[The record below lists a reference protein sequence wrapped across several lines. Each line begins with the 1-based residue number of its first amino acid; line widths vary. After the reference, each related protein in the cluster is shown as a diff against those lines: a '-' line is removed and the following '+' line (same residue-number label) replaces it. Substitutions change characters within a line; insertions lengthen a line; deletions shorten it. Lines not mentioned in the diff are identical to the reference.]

1 MPASILITLIA
12 LSLALALFVGFR
24 AGITRSREGKMLAF
38 VALLVLPVIAA
49 WGGFEEHMD
58 RATSTQ
64 FCLSCHVM
72 EGFGKSLHY
81 DDKSYLP
88 AAHFQNNRVPADHA
102 CYTCHTDY
110 GMFGTVKAKFNGLHH
125 IFVQYF
131 GTIPKPEDIKLY
143 KPFPNETCLH
153 CHLGSRAFE
162 EVNGHHKTADM
173 LDKVKAG
180 KLSCISSGCHDTIH
194 EIGDL
199 KDAKFWY
206 GPKKETSS
214 K

>member
-1 MPASILITLIA
+1 MPLPITLALIA
-12 LSLALALFVGFR
+12 LSLLLALFVGFR
-24 AGITRSREGKMLAF
+24 EGISRSREGKMLAF
-38 VALLVLPVIAA
+38 VSLLILPVVSV
-49 WGGFEEHMD
+49 WGGFEEHLD

-72 EGFGKSLHY
+72 ADFGKSLHY
-81 DDKSYLP
+81 DDKSYIP
-88 AAHFQNNRVPADHA
+88 AAHYQNNRVPRDHA

-110 GMFGTVKAKFNGLHH
+110 AMFGGVKAKFNGLHH

-131 GTIPKPEDIKLY
+131 GTVPKPEEIKLY

-153 CHLGSRAFE
+153 CHLGSRKFE

-173 LDKVKAG
+173 LDKVKSG

-199 KDAKFWY
+199 KDAKFWNE
-206 GPKKETSS
+206 PKETET